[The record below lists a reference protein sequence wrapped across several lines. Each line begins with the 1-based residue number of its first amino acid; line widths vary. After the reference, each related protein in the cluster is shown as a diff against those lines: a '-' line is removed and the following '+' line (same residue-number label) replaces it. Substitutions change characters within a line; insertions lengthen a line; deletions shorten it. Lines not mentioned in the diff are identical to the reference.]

1 VTLSETSPRS
11 TIHALA
17 LLIRSP
23 HISHL
28 AHIYYSCI
36 FTGEKNYPYYGRGVI
51 TNADRFDDRDTCCG
65 FQKLL
70 LDEVMSSRVMQ
81 AKHAKYMLMDGAGWG
96 PRNRFEEARV
106 KYPEDNRIVF
116 LSLSARHDQL
126 KLNLDQGLAPPA
138 VKPCRLTAVERR
150 EIATCHKPEES
161 LRRRPVLL
169 SLLASIR
176 GNARYAL
183 RKLHNGK
190 DMIITHDQ
198 NDAVKNLNS
207 VNITDAYHLLL
218 TSSQFG
224 AAPRGKVLKV
234 L

>member
-1 VTLSETSPRS
+1 
-11 TIHALA
+11 
-17 LLIRSP
+17 LLLELLLRSP
-23 HISHL
+23 NLPSL
-28 AHIYYSCI
+28 AHIVIPCN

-51 TNADRFDDRDTCCG
+51 LNADRFDDRDTCCG
-65 FQKLL
+65 FQTLL

-81 AKHAKYMLMDGAGWG
+81 AKNAKYMLMDGAGWG

-106 KYPEDNRIVF
+106 KYPEGDKIVF

-126 KLNLDQGLAPPA
+126 NLNLDQGLAPPA

-176 GNARYAL
+176 GNSRYAL
-183 RKLHNGK
+183 AKLHNGK
-190 DMIITHDQ
+190 DMIITHDPK
-198 NDAVKNLNS
+198 DAVKNLNS
-207 VNITDAYHLLL
+207 VNISDAYHLLL

-224 AAPRGKVLKV
+224 AAPRGEALKV